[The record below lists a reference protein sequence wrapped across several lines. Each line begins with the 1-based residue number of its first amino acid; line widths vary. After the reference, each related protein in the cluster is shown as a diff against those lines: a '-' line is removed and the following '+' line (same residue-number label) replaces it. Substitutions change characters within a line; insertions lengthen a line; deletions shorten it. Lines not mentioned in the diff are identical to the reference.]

1 MTRSFV
7 WPVSMTVR
15 FHLFPFRTQK
25 LSSLVPKIVGWRRP
39 VKIGRCRLLKKA
51 ASGPSLGPGPEIA
64 YYAPL
69 AQLVALVA
77 NTKAESS

>member
-1 MTRSFV
+1 M
-7 WPVSMTVR
+7 
-15 FHLFPFRTQK
+15 
-25 LSSLVPKIVGWRRP
+25 
-39 VKIGRCRLLKKA
+39 KIGRCRLLKKA

-77 NTKAESS
+77 NTKAVSC